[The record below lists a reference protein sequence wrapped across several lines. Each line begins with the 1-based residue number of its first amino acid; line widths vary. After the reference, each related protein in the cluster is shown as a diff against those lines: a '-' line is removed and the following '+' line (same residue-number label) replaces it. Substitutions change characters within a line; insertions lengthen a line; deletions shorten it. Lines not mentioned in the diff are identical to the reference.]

1 MLLLGVHAFVTCALA
16 GLCWAVQVLIYP
28 AFRVV
33 GPTPAWPAYHA
44 AHSRRIA
51 ALLAVPWALQG
62 LTLAALLLRDGLTPL
77 LLVTGAAA
85 LVPVVVTVAVAVPLH
100 STLVPYDDDRA
111 VRLLRANAWRTAAWS
126 VGAVCSLLLLSR
138 A

>member
-1 MLLLGVHAFVTCALA
+1 MLLLEVHALVTCALA

-33 GPTPAWPAYHA
+33 GPTPSWPAYHA

-51 ALLAVPWALQG
+51 ALLALPWAAQG
-62 LTLAALLLRDGLTPL
+62 VTLVGLLLREGLTPL
-77 LLVTGAAA
+77 LLVTSGAA
-85 LVPVVVTVAVAVPLH
+85 LLTVVVTVAVAVPLH
-100 STLVPYDDDRA
+100 NTLVPYDDHRA

-126 VGAVCSLLLLSR
+126 VGAVCSVLLLSG